1 VSLFVVGV
9 GGSGDDALARVD
21 AGIAGVGALPGT
33 TAVLRGQSRRF
44 GNPAWGGAT
53 LAPFVNAAIVVES
66 PLQPRALLGVLFAI
80 ERRLGRLRARRNG
93 ARTLDLDVLWSP
105 TVTSSTPP
113 LLPHPRFVGRA
124 FAVVPAVEALDDAGV
139 VVPLW
144 LRAAARRHGT
154 APLVARSAEAARL

>member
-1 VSLFVVGV
+1 MSLFVVGV
-9 GGSGDDALARVD
+9 GGSGDDAFARVN
-21 AGIAGVGALPGT
+21 AGVADLAALPAS
-33 TAVLRGQSRRF
+33 TAAVRGQSRRYA
-44 GNPAWGGAT
+44 NPAWGGAT
-53 LAPFVNAAIVVES
+53 LAPFVNAAVVVDS
-66 PLQPRALLGVLFAI
+66 PLPPRALLGVLFAI
-80 ERRLGRLRARRNG
+80 ERGLGRLRARRNG

-124 FAVVPAVEALDDAGV
+124 FAVVPAVEALEDAGI

-154 APLVARSAEAARL
+154 APLQPRSAEPARV